1 MSHNSRNYNTMTK
14 HHVQQMANQV
24 TQMTA
29 NINTR
34 LATPGYCPRFS
45 GKYTEE
51 NSQRQ
56 EKYTDAQEQSRRQRE
71 NSPSTYA
78 QDQSRRLQEL
88 KNNLQKAKM
97 ALKMKDKA
105 AFKERQLTKAAS
117 SKWAQ
122 SMALVH
128 LTRSV

>member
-1 MSHNSRNYNTMTK
+1 MTK
-14 HHVQQMANQV
+14 NQVQQMANQV

-29 NINTR
+29 NMNSR
-34 LATPGYCPRFS
+34 LATPGYCPRFG

-51 NSQRQ
+51 NSPRQ

-71 NSPSTYA
+71 NCPSTYT
-78 QDQSRRLQEL
+78 QDQSRRLEEL

-97 ALKMKDKA
+97 ALKMEEKA

-122 SMALVH
+122 SMTLNEQI
-128 LTRSV
+128 RS